1 MRICITS
8 LLALLLGVSTGCHF
22 NRARPA
28 KEAEATTKTPF
39 NEVTITGSYSI
50 VEDGSVAY
58 NLKPRPDGDLLG
70 KNTTQGMELEYVD
83 GWIRSTTSRSGGSI
97 ARIISITGPY
107 REDPDDLEDPLLYD
121 ITIEVWSGR

>member
-1 MRICITS
+1 MRICITF
-8 LLALLLGVSTGCHF
+8 LLALLLGVSTGCHV
-22 NRARPA
+22 NRARPV

-39 NEVTITGSYSI
+39 DEVTITGSYSI
-50 VEDGSVAY
+50 GEDGSVAY

-70 KNTTQGMELEYVD
+70 KKTTQGMELEHVD
-83 GWIRSTTSRSGGSI
+83 GWIRSTTSRAGGSI

-121 ITIEVWSGR
+121 ITIEVWAGR